1 MATEIVPAPIPG
13 KVVRVN
19 VSAGSQINEG
29 DSICEIE
36 SMKMENP
43 ILAPISGTVTEI
55 NIAVEQVVK
64 TGETLAVIEF

>member
-1 MATEIVPAPIPG
+1 MATEIIPAPIPG

-19 VSAGSQINEG
+19 VKAGNSVKEG
-29 DSICEIE
+29 DTICEIE

-43 ILAPISGTVTEI
+43 IAAPISGIVKEI
-55 NIAVEQVVK
+55 RIALGQVIR

>member
-1 MATEIVPAPIPG
+1 MPTEVVPAPIPG

-19 VSAGSQINEG
+19 VSAGSQIKEG

-43 ILAPISGTVTEI
+43 ILAPVSGTVTEI
-55 NIAVEQVVK
+55 SIAAEQVVK
-64 TGETLAVIEF
+64 TGEMLAVIEY

>member
-1 MATEIVPAPIPG
+1 MATETVPAPIPG
-13 KVVRVN
+13 KVIRVN
-19 VSAGSQINEG
+19 VSAGNEIKEG

-43 ILAPISGTVTEI
+43 ILAPVSGTVKEI
-55 NIAVEQVVK
+55 NLAADQVVK

>member
-1 MATEIVPAPIPG
+1 MPKEAVTAPIPG

-19 VSAGSQINEG
+19 TSAGARINEG

-43 ILAPISGTVTEI
+43 ILAPVSGIVKELAI
-55 NIAVEQVVK
+55 QPGKVVK
-64 TGETLAVIEF
+64 TGELLAEIEY

>member
-1 MATEIVPAPIPG
+1 MPTEIVPAPIPG

-19 VSAGSQINEG
+19 VSAGDQVNEG

-55 NIAVEQVVK
+55 NVTVEKVVK

>member
-19 VSAGSQINEG
+19 VSAGSQVNEG

>member
-19 VSAGSQINEG
+19 ASAGSQINEG